1 MRETYDA
8 SIGGRK
14 GLLHVGHGA
23 ASGGDGGGGGGGDA
37 ADHAAT
43 GTNDTTIAGTTI
55 RFVRNDDGEAPM
67 SFDASRLLSC
77 EPKGRY
83 RMVVVWEDAGS
94 GGGEGEGG
102 EPGEKN
108 IALVR
113 VYGTAIDRVI
123 GEVLDLAERAGK
135 GEDQGAG
142 AAKAGAGRSSAAGM
156 PATAA
161 AATTV
166 IAAAP
171 AGGTA
176 ERRPAA
182 NTGGDAAAAVAAA
195 PPPADRAGDGREAAA
210 EP

>member
-23 ASGGDGGGGGGGDA
+23 AAGDDGGGGGGDA
-37 ADHAAT
+37 ADRAAT
-43 GTNDTTIAGTTI
+43 GANDATAGTTI

-94 GGGEGEGG
+94 EGEGG

-113 VYGTAIDRVI
+113 VYGTAVDRVI
-123 GEVLDLAERAGK
+123 GEVLDLAERAGT
-135 GEDQGAG
+135 GEDQGDG
-142 AAKAGAGRSSAAGM
+142 AAEAKAGRSSSAAM
-156 PATAA
+156 SATAA
-161 AATTV
+161 AATTA

-176 ERRPAA
+176 ERCPAA

-195 PPPADRAGDGREAAA
+195 PPPADRAGGGQNAAP